1 MKVYFISGLA
11 ADGRVFKYIQL
22 PSHCEAVFLEWI
34 PPLEKETLQHY
45 AGRMAEKINA
55 AESFAIIGLSM
66 GGMMATEITKRIK
79 PQITILISSIPLS
92 EQLPFYLKA
101 AGALGLHRVVPLSFL
116 KSAAVA
122 RSLFSLKTAEEKD
135 ILIQTIKE
143 SDSHFTRWAMNAILK
158 WDNEALPAPYIHI
171 HGTKDKTLPIRFTK
185 PTHIIQHA
193 GHAMVIN
200 RAKEINA
207 ILAGVLTS

>member
-22 PSHCEAVFLEWI
+22 PAHCEAVFLEWI

-45 AGRMAEKINA
+45 AVRMAEKINA
-55 AESFAIIGLSM
+55 SESFAIIGLSM

-92 EQLPFYLKA
+92 GQLPFYLKA
-101 AGALGLHRVVPLSFL
+101 AGAFGLHRMVPLSFL

-122 RSLFSLKTAEEKD
+122 RSIFSLKMSDEKN

-158 WDNEALPAPYIHI
+158 WDNTALPAPYIHI
-171 HGTKDKTLPIRFTK
+171 HGTKDRTLPIRFTN
-185 PTHIIQHA
+185 PTHIIRHA

-200 RAKEINA
+200 RAKEIND
-207 ILAGVLTS
+207 ILAGVLTA